1 MSKLKT
7 AGDQIDDLV
16 NDGRDVAADTL
27 GTLGEVVEY
36 HASIAGDTV
45 RQLGRKASTKID
57 SAADYM
63 RDAEADEM
71 ADDAS
76 RVARS
81 IAMPIA
87 IAAGVIAVACLA
99 AYLVRRS

>member
-1 MSKLKT
+1 MSKLRT

-16 NDGRDVAADTL
+16 DDGRDLAADTL
-27 GTLGEVVEY
+27 GTIGEVVEY
-36 HASIAGDTV
+36 HAGVASDTV
-45 RQLGRKASTKID
+45 RQLGRKASKKMD
-57 SAADYM
+57 SAADYV

-71 ADDAS
+71 MEDAS

-81 IAMPIA
+81 IATPIA

-99 AYLVRRS
+99 AYLVRRA